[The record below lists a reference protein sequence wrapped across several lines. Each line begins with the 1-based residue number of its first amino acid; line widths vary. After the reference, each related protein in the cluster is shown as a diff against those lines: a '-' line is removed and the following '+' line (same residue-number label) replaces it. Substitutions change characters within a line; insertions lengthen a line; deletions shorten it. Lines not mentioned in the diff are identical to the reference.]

1 MYLKTFKLI
10 NAWPIFVRR
19 GGNFAEPKVKHHDTM
34 KRFLT
39 LLFVL
44 ALTTS
49 WSQVV
54 AEMTPKG
61 FTPVSFPTPP
71 KTLEK
76 LIEASKS
83 WAATYNKDGFDVTDV
98 TENSLTV
105 SGLKKYACY
114 YWNLGVRYD
123 YNIRYTLKITFEK
136 DNTCKVVFNTKEFY
150 ANNVLTKTTIPDF
163 FTPEGQLKQDFKDVK
178 PTLEATVDRMIQS
191 YVNFISG

>member
-1 MYLKTFKLI
+1 MFDAKATR
-10 NAWPIFVRR
+10 ATQ
-19 GGNFAEPKVKHHDTM
+19 KVKHQDIM
-34 KRFLT
+34 KRFFT

-44 ALTTS
+44 SLTTS
-49 WSQVV
+49 FSQVV
-54 AEMTPKG
+54 AQMTPKG
-61 FTPVSFPTPP
+61 FAPVSFPTPP

-76 LIEASKS
+76 LIEASKA

-98 TENSLTV
+98 TGNSLTV

-163 FTPEGQLKQDFKDVK
+163 FTPEGQLKQDYKDVK

-191 YVNFISG
+191 YINFISN

>member
-1 MYLKTFKLI
+1 
-10 NAWPIFVRR
+10 
-19 GGNFAEPKVKHHDTM
+19 M
-34 KRFLT
+34 KRFFT
-39 LLFVL
+39 LLFVFS
-44 ALTTS
+44 LTIS
-49 WSQVV
+49 RAQAV

-61 FTPVSFPTPP
+61 FAPLNFTTPA

-83 WAATYNKDGFDVTDV
+83 WAATYNKDGFDITDV

-136 DNTCKVVFNTKEFY
+136 DNSGKIVFNAKEFY
-150 ANNVLTKTTIPDF
+150 ANNVLTKTTIADF
-163 FTPEGQLKQDFKDVK
+163 FTPDGQLKDDFKDVK
-178 PTLEATVDRMIQS
+178 PTLEATVDRMVQS

>member
-1 MYLKTFKLI
+1 MVDTKATR
-10 NAWPIFVRR
+10 AWQ
-19 GGNFAEPKVKHHDTM
+19 KVQTQSPM

-44 ALTTS
+44 SFMNS
-49 WSQVV
+49 WSQAV

-61 FTPVSFPTPP
+61 FAPVSFATPP

-98 TENSLTV
+98 TENSLTI

-136 DNTCKVVFNTKEFY
+136 DNNGKIVFNAKEFY
-150 ANNVLTKTTIPDF
+150 ANNVLTKTTIADF
-163 FTPEGQLKQDFKDVK
+163 FTPDGQLKEDFKDVK
-178 PTLEATVDRMIQS
+178 PTLEATVDRMVQS